1 MTLQEF
7 LNKIKVDFRL
17 TKPSVDSSDKGTLYI
32 PHPPSLEQAHHFKL
46 ELTFRELAQQGHI
59 SGKKKEQLEIMDQ
72 AIPSVL
78 YLDLVYDE
86 DMQAN

>member
-46 ELTFRELAQQGHI
+46 ELTFRELA
-59 SGKKKEQLEIMDQ
+59 
-72 AIPSVL
+72 
-78 YLDLVYDE
+78 
-86 DMQAN
+86 